1 MTGAHSI
8 ADLPDG
14 LAWRKSSH
22 SAISNCLEVARLP
35 EDAGVALRTSREP
48 RGMAL
53 VLTPGEW
60 RAAIAG
66 AKDGEFDDLL

>member
-8 ADLPDG
+8 ADLPSD

-22 SAISNCLEVARLP
+22 SAVSNCLEIASLP
-35 EDAGVALRTSREP
+35 DGGGVALRTSREP

-60 RAAIAG
+60 RAALAG